1 MKTLILLLAAVAAPT
16 FAQAQ
21 AGDDLPPVALDPA
34 VLRLVGELGANATA
48 DPTSGQ
54 ARAELGLAYEANL
67 LWENARESWTEA
79 VRLAPEEP
87 DFLLHLAIAE
97 RQSGDFEASLASLKR
112 LVEAHP
118 DYAPG
123 LHRLGVAYLEL
134 GDTPAAKKSFMSLI
148 QLDRNLPEGHAG
160 LGDALLREG
169 STELAI
175 RQLEVA
181 LGLDPSYA
189 SAHYLLGQAYR
200 EAGQTAEA
208 RRHLAFGQDS
218 LPRFLMDPLSER
230 APRYSVNVTSRLD
243 QAQGYLREG
252 QGEAALAILQTVRS
266 DHPNNVT
273 VLNNLAVAYMH
284 QGNFAKAQESLDQA
298 LAINDRKFSTYI
310 NLSALAQR
318 RNQPE
323 EALRWA
329 DEAVTRAPDVA
340 RAHTNRAAALLRLR
354 RLDDAIGSFE
364 AALEADFREQEP
376 YLALA
381 NLELRRG
388 NPEVSAGHSRRA
400 LQIWPDLLPAHLL
413 LSHAALELG
422 NAEEAGQAIASVRA
436 LAPEHPQL
444 PEFDQRLAS
453 LAEPGG

>member
-1 MKTLILLLAAVAAPT
+1 MKALFFLLAALAAPIFGQT
-16 FAQAQ
+16 QP
-21 AGDDLPPVALDPA
+21 GSDLPPAALDPA
-34 VLRLVGELGANATA
+34 VLRLVAELGQNAA
-48 DPTSGQ
+48 AEPSSGA

-67 LWENARESWTEA
+67 LWENALESWAEA
-79 VRLAPEEP
+79 VRLAPGNP
-87 DFLLHLAIAE
+87 DFRLHLAIAE
-97 RQSGDFEASLASLKR
+97 RQAGDFEASLASLQK
-112 LVEAHP
+112 LVAAHST
-118 DYAPG
+118 YAPG
-123 LHRLGVAYLEL
+123 LHRLGAAYLEA
-134 GDTPAAKKSFMSLI
+134 GDTPAAKQSFLNLI
-148 QLDRNLPEGHAG
+148 QVDPDLPEGHAG

-169 STELAI
+169 DADLAI
-175 RQLEVA
+175 RQLESA
-181 LGLDPSYA
+181 LRLDPSYA

-200 EAGQTAEA
+200 AAGLTAPA

-218 LPRFLMDPLSER
+218 LPRFVMDPLSQR
-230 APRYSVNVTSRLD
+230 APLYSVNVTSRLD

-252 QGEAALAILQTVRS
+252 QDDRALAILQTVRS
-266 DHPNNVT
+266 DHPTNIT

-284 QGNFAKAQESLDQA
+284 QGNYATAQETLDQA

-329 DEAVTRAPDVA
+329 DEAVARAPDVA
-340 RAHTNRAAALLRLR
+340 RVHTNRAATLLRLR
-354 RLDDAIGSFE
+354 RLDEAIGSFE

-388 NPEVSAGHSRRA
+388 NAEISAGYSRRA
-400 LQIWPDLLPAHLL
+400 LQIWPELLPAHLL

-422 NAEEAGQAIASVRA
+422 NADEARQAIASVRV
-436 LAPEHPQL
+436 LAPDHPQL
-444 PEFDQRLAS
+444 PEFDQRLKS
-453 LAEPGG
+453 LAESGG